1 MSRARPF
8 LGTSRRR
15 DERGVALVIVAMSMV
30 MILIIAA
37 LVIDVGRMRERGQSM
52 QTAADLAAL
61 AAASGLR
68 NSNVAAACQA
78 AVNYF
83 NTNTITSS
91 GSFITPSN
99 FCSQS
104 GNDVTTTTCSG
115 GTLAEAKPSAT
126 VNGVTISVHY
136 PVPDSEI
143 TSSGVVGA
151 RPNDGTA
158 CQRLRVVITDTQSG
172 FFTGLTGHSSLTG
185 TRSATIRVM
194 PGHSLKAPALWLL
207 DPTGCTSLTS
217 FGGATVTVG
226 TSTVGGL
233 ITVDS
238 DGTTCSSNQNTIA
251 SGGSNS
257 KIVAQGPSSDPGQ
270 ISLDALQ
277 VGATVCTSPACNP
290 SDVSAGLISPQPI
303 GAGQRATRAP
313 VDWQFNCKSTY
324 PNYHGIA
331 ISGCTNG
338 DPAYMDN
345 LKTALGTTTGVN
357 PDPNLV
363 NGYKQWTKSYSCSPN
378 GTINVPAGNWW
389 IDCGGP
395 QGLKINNSSTN
406 ITFAGGNIVM
416 DGPLTMSGGSI
427 YFNAS
432 NPNATLPS
440 SCIPPN
446 VTIPCIDNSSSNAAF
461 IFSRAGGWSFTGTGT
476 TFRAEGTSVILNGT
490 GSSSSLKMNTG
501 GSTPPI
507 WHAATEG
514 PFAGLAFWGEAAT
527 NADSVAG
534 GGGASLSGIFFAPE
548 AAPFSLSGGSDW
560 GQQAAQFIAYQLT
573 VNSSS
578 IQISP
583 NAQAVKIVPPLTTL
597 IR

>member
-1 MSRARPF
+1 MSIGRP
-8 LGTSRRR
+8 LLRSSRRR
-15 DERGVALVIVAMSMV
+15 DERGVALVLVAMSMV
-30 MILIIAA
+30 TLLIIAA
-37 LVIDVGRMRERGQSM
+37 LVIDVGRMRSRGQSM
-52 QTAADLAAL
+52 QTAADLSAL
-61 AAASGLR
+61 AAAAGLR
-68 NSNVAAACQA
+68 NSDVAAACQA

-83 NTNTITSS
+83 NTNLSSSSITA
-91 GSFITPSN
+91 SN

-115 GTLAEAKPSAT
+115 GTLTEAKPSAT
-126 VNGVTISVHY
+126 VNGVTLSIHY

-143 TSSGVVGA
+143 TSSGIVGA

-158 CQRLRVVITDTQSG
+158 CQRLRVVITDTQAG
-172 FFTGLTGHSSLTG
+172 FFTGLTGHASLTG

-194 PGHSLKAPALWLL
+194 PGHSVKAPALWLL

-217 FGGATVTVG
+217 MGGATVTVG

-238 DGTTCSSNQNTIA
+238 DGSTCNSNQNTIA
-251 SGGSNS
+251 SGGSGSRIIAN
-257 KIVAQGPSSDPGQ
+257 GPTSDPGQ
-270 ISLDALQ
+270 ITLDALQ
-277 VGATVCTSPACNP
+277 VGASACSSPACNP

-338 DPAYMDN
+338 NPAYLDN

-357 PDPNLV
+357 PDSSPG
-363 NGYKQWTKSYSCSPN
+363 GYKRWTTSGYSCSPS
-378 GTINVPAGNWW
+378 GTVNVPAGNWW

-395 QGLKINNSSTN
+395 NGLKINNSSTN
-406 ITFAGGNIVM
+406 VTFAGGNIVM

-427 YFNAS
+427 SFNTA
-432 NPNATLPS
+432 NPNPTLPS

-461 IFSRAGGWSFTGTGT
+461 IFSRAGGWSFTGTNT
-476 TFRAEGTSVILNGT
+476 SFRAEGTSVILNGT
-490 GSSSSLKMNTG
+490 GSSSSLKMNG
-501 GSTPPI
+501 GAPI

-514 PFAGLAFWGEAAT
+514 PFAGLAFWGEAVT
-527 NADSVAG
+527 GADQVAG

-548 AAPFSLSGGSDW
+548 AAPFGLSGGSNW

-573 VNSSS
+573 VNSAS

-583 NAQAVKIVPPLTTL
+583 NAQAVTIVPPLTTL